1 MWLINFLPDWA
12 AHLAILIG
20 VLIILTTTFLEGI
33 IPAIYSLPVKI
44 VALLLCVFGV
54 FMEGSISNN
63 ATWEARIAEERVKV
77 AVAEAKSA
85 EVNTIIVTK
94 VLTKIVKIKDDTNAN
109 KQYID
114 QYVARDLDSNCRLTN
129 AALVL
134 VNAASQEEVPGSA
147 SGIAKGT
154 SDVKAS
160 DFISVVNENYGTYYQ
175 VVEQLKGWQEW
186 YYKQKKI
193 FEE

>member
-1 MWLINFLPDWA
+1 MWIIDLIPNWVI
-12 AHLAILIG
+12 HLTVILS
-20 VLIILTTTFLEGI
+20 ILTILVTSILTNI
-33 IPAIYSLPVKI
+33 IPVTYNLPLKFA
-44 VALLLCVFGV
+44 ALVLCVFGV
-54 FMEGSISNN
+54 YLEGGISNDE
-63 ATWEARIAEERVKV
+63 TWQAKIAEEKVKV
-77 AVAEAKSA
+77 ALLEAKSA
-85 EVNTIIVTK
+85 EVNTVIVTK

-175 VVEQLKGWQEW
+175 VAEQLKGWQEW
-186 YYKQKKI
+186 YRKQKKI

>member
-1 MWLINFLPDWA
+1 MWIIDLIPNWVI
-12 AHLAILIG
+12 HLTVILS
-20 VLIILTTTFLEGI
+20 ILTILVTSILTNI
-33 IPAIYSLPVKI
+33 IPVTYNLPLKFA
-44 VALLLCVFGV
+44 ALVLCVFGV
-54 FMEGSISNN
+54 YLEGGISNDE
-63 ATWEARIAEERVKV
+63 TWQAKIAEEKVKV
-77 AVAEAKSA
+77 ALLEAKSA
-85 EVNTIIVTK
+85 EVNTVIVTK

-129 AALVL
+129 AVLVL

-175 VVEQLKGWQEW
+175 VA
-186 YYKQKKI
+186 
-193 FEE
+193 